1 MIIDFI
7 RIMNFSIIKS
17 CIFLLLLSSIYFCA
31 NAETKYTLIQS
42 QIKSDCVKLYNP
54 GDSIPFDTIPQM
66 HNERYYF
73 EAYNELFEMFDGS
86 KRYNLLRAEY
96 LLENA
101 YFEGKANYNQLA
113 TSVNKTVENLKKFI
127 VAQNIQGYKTAVN
140 AALFHYFT
148 KPNWMNGNKPFSYDY
163 QDCAGN
169 KDFSVFLTS
178 KVIRTHSG
186 QCTSLPIYYKILCDA
201 AGGSCFLATAPNHMY
216 IKHISEEGKWVNVEL
231 TTGSFARDE
240 WYIQTMEVSTEA
252 IKNGLFL
259 TALSEKETIG
269 YIIYMLAHAYL
280 RKYRNYDYFVLLIGK
295 RLLNS
300 LPHFYPAM
308 ELVKGT
314 CQQFG
319 YDYVHQI
326 GKMPSNF
333 IEQTYRKHKSMI
345 ELESSLGF
353 STITDE
359 KYFENVRNATE
370 EIKQAKK

>member
-1 MIIDFI
+1 MSFTSNKYYRHHAIVVS
-7 RIMNFSIIKS
+7 M
-17 CIFLLLLSSIYFCA
+17 LLSIFICVNVDAKYLSI
-31 NAETKYTLIQS
+31 NS
-42 QIKSDCVKLYNP
+42 QIKIDRVKLFNS

-66 HNERYYF
+66 HNEKYYF
-73 EAYNELFEMFDGS
+73 EAYDELFDMFDGTNP
-86 KRYNLLRAEY
+86 YDLLRAEY

-101 YFEGKANYNQLA
+101 YFEGKANYSLLA
-113 TSVNKTVENLKKFI
+113 TVVKETVRKLKTFI
-127 VAQNIQGYKTAVN
+127 VVQNIQGYKTAVN
-140 AALFHYFT
+140 AALFYYFA
-148 KPNWMNGNKPFSYDY
+148 KPNWMNGNRPFSYDY
-163 QDCAGN
+163 KDCAGN

-201 AGGSCFLATAPNHMY
+201 AGGSCYLATAPNHMY

-231 TTGSFARDE
+231 TTGSFSRDD

-280 RKYRNYDYFVLLIGK
+280 HKYRNYDYFVLLIGK

-308 ELVKGT
+308 ELLKG
-314 CQQFG
+314 CYQQFG

-326 GKMPSNF
+326 GKVQSDF
-333 IEQTYRKHKSMI
+333 IEQTIREHKAMI
-345 ELESSLGF
+345 NLENSLGF
-353 STITDE
+353 SKISDE
-359 KYFENVRNATE
+359 KYLENVKRATE
-370 EIKQAKK
+370 DIKQTNK